1 MDRKD
6 SDLLFEAEWVK
17 QPQGNRGGSEKA
29 GLVDGFPSSVVF
41 LICTPK
47 LGKPPKLLAMGNG
60 GGSRPGWV

>member
-1 MDRKD
+1 M
-6 SDLLFEAEWVK
+6 K

-41 LICTPK
+41 LICPPK
-47 LGKPPKLLAMGNG
+47 LGKPPKLLAIGEW